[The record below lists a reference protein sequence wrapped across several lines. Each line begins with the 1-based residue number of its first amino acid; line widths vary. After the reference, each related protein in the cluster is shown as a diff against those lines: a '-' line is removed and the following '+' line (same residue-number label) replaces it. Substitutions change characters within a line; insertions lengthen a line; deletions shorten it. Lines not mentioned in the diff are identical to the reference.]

1 MGIDTYSFFAESQFC
16 EQLERHGPFLT
27 PQDPYYFSH
36 VGDINE
42 ILSIRASI
50 VEWPLLVRLGS
61 FFFKDVL
68 IKTGPRIVTW
78 LFIYVYNI

>member
-1 MGIDTYSFFAESQFC
+1 MDPMGIDTYSFFAKSQFC

-61 FFFKDVL
+61 FFLKMFL
-68 IKTGPRIVTW
+68 SRRAPE
-78 LFIYVYNI
+78 L